1 MSTIGEF
8 AYRSRHRLAA
18 WWDKKWTKARW
29 SIAGKAN
36 RLPWFC
42 WADLVDWS
50 LHNRTRA
57 EERFPLPSRVASCRQ
72 DAASI
77 GSCYC
82 AKFRTRQFEAE
93 WAVGP
98 GIVVPACTEGGDG
111 GDGP

>member
-1 MSTIGEF
+1 MSTIGEIT
-8 AYRSRHRLAA
+8 YRSRHRLAA

-57 EERFPLPSRVASCRQ
+57 KDRFPLPSRVTSCRE
-72 DAASI
+72 DAARS
-77 GSCYC
+77 GSCWC
-82 AKFRTRQFEAE
+82 AKFQTCAFQ
-93 WAVGP
+93 VKYPQVTP
-98 GIVVPACTEGGDG
+98 GIVVPASTEGEGS
-111 GDGP
+111 